1 MESLGIIYGNV
12 GTTEFRFA
20 VSDQDVKRNE
30 YIEVGHSECG
40 SVLGQIA
47 EITRETDLSF
57 DKAQK
62 LSIGEDIAIGEQV
75 SALVSVIGYRDDRN
89 TLLVPR
95 TPFEAG
101 TKVFKASE
109 KIIRSVLGL
118 KDNKDTGAYIGLL
131 KGHDIRIYVDINSLV
146 QKHAAILAKTG
157 GGKSYILGVL
167 IEELLKKGVPFVIV
181 DPHGEYS
188 TLMHPNNN
196 PKDLALMD
204 KFGLRPR
211 GFADK
216 IVEYSPDVSI
226 NKLAVPLKFDEV
238 NLDAKDIM
246 DLMDAKKSGT
256 QLGILRRAVKGLT
269 MDRRFYAL
277 SDVINMVKKDKNP
290 SKWNIINSLE
300 YLLSTGIFAEPPTKL
315 ADLVKEGQGTIINL
329 KGISPDLQ
337 ELVIARVARK
347 LFQARKLNRIPPMM
361 LIVEEA
367 HNFCPQQGGA
377 MTLGVLKTIASEG
390 RKFGLGLTVVS
401 QRPAKI
407 DKNVLS
413 QCATQII
420 LKVTNPND
428 LKAITQS
435 IEGLTHGMEDNIQ
448 RLPIGSAIVTGGSIG
463 TPIIIDVRVR
473 ETKHGGASVSILSP
487 AAKARRVTIDE
498 VVEKMR
504 DARPEQGDEGEDLD
518 LREEIDEVDG
528 EEEMMDHM
536 KEDGTLEKLE
546 DEVPPTDVMEGEEED
561 DEPPEE
567 DVEEASE
574 EVDIEEDGPVARSG
588 AEEAADEAGEADG
601 DGGGEGVDE
610 EEESR
615 VEEDDEGE
623 LPEDEDEDGDGSRS
637 DDEEEGP
644 PTEDDEEGFLPDE
657 EDEGE
662 DKGEE

>member
-20 VSDQDVKRNE
+20 VSDQNVKRNE
-30 YIEVGHSECG
+30 YIEVNHAECG
-40 SVLGQIA
+40 PVLGQIS
-47 EITRETDLSF
+47 EISRETDLSF

-89 TLLVPR
+89 TLMVPR

-101 TKVFKASE
+101 TKVYKASE
-109 KIIRSVLGL
+109 KIIRGVLGL
-118 KDNKDTGAYIGLL
+118 KDNKETGAYIGLL

-157 GGKSYILGVL
+157 GGKSYILGVF
-167 IEELLKKGVPFVIV
+167 IEELLQKGVPFVIV

-204 KFGLRPR
+204 RFGIRAQ

-256 QLGILRRAVKGLT
+256 QLGILRRAIKTLT
-269 MDRRFYAL
+269 SERRFYTL
-277 SDVINMVKKDKNP
+277 TDVINTVKKDKNP

-315 ADLVKEGQGTIINL
+315 ADLIKEGQGTIINM

-337 ELVIARVARK
+337 EMVIARVATK
-347 LFQARKLNRIPPMM
+347 LFQARKLNKIPPMM

-377 MTLGVLKTIASEG
+377 MTLGVMKTIASEG

-413 QCATQII
+413 QCATQVI

-448 RLPIGSAIVTGGSIG
+448 RLPIGCAIITGGSIG

-473 ETKHGGASVSILSP
+473 QSKHGGASVSIISP
-487 AAKARRVTIDE
+487 AAKARRVSIDE

-504 DARPEQGDEGEDLD
+504 DSRPEMGDEGEDMD
-518 LREEIDEVDG
+518 LKEELDEVDG
-528 EEEMMDHM
+528 EEEMMEHM

-546 DEVPPTDVMEGEEED
+546 EEVPPTDCMSDEEEEESLPDED
-561 DEPPEE
+561 DEEEEPDEPEE
-567 DVEEASE
+567 DLEDDVPVEEDIEEEAPSLKLASE
-574 EVDIEEDGPVARSG
+574 EVSEE
-588 AEEAADEAGEADG
+588 AEETDG
-601 DGGGEGVDE
+601 DGAGEGIEPE
-610 EEESR
+610 EEEGP
-615 VEEDDEGE
+615 VDEDHEEEEVPDDEDEEGT
-623 LPEDEDEDGDGSRS
+623 LPEDEEDEAK
-637 DDEEEGP
+637 EEE
-644 PTEDDEEGFLPDE
+644 
-657 EDEGE
+657 
-662 DKGEE
+662 